1 MENCFKNARVSHL
14 QIVSVERI
22 QKFQETK
29 FSRNVTHGSC
39 SKISRSKIGNLTHG
53 FFSRHARE
61 QNHQIVPMKKSQ
73 EAKFQ
78 ILFMEKFQ
86 KIQETKFENKI

>member
-1 MENCFKNARVSHL
+1 MKILLMENCFKNARASHL

-29 FSRNVTHGSC
+29 FSRNVTHGNC

-53 FFSRHARE
+53 FF
-61 QNHQIVPMKKSQ
+61 PDMPG
-73 EAKFQ
+73 
-78 ILFMEKFQ
+78 
-86 KIQETKFENKI
+86 NKITKSYP